1 MADDGEKTRKPDWVS
16 RSSLRTGV
24 TASRWRA
31 SRAVPSMAS
40 GSWRGRAR
48 AAGTGPRASSTPRQR
63 LACPLCGGGGLK
75 PRSPGEQI
83 RRARELLGWTPY
95 RLAPRAGIGHTLL
108 RQFER
113 GARPIDAESAARLRA
128 ALEEAGVEFLGNGE
142 DVRLRVCNGAT
153 VEFTDGEPLD
163 PSARNPA

>member
-48 AAGTGPRASSTPRQR
+48 AAGTGPRASSTPGQM
-63 LACPLCGGGGLK
+63 GL
-75 PRSPGEQI
+75 RV
-83 RRARELLGWTPY
+83 L
-95 RLAPRAGIGHTLL
+95 
-108 RQFER
+108 
-113 GARPIDAESAARLRA
+113 SAAA
-128 ALEEAGVEFLGNGE
+128 AG
-142 DVRLRVCNGAT
+142 
-153 VEFTDGEPLD
+153 
-163 PSARNPA
+163 